1 MKALKTTLFGP
12 EGIGKSTF
20 ASQFPDPLFIDTE
33 GSTNYMDV
41 KRLPKPESWNMIL
54 EEIKYVLDHPNVC
67 KTLVID
73 TMDWAER
80 ICINDFCSSK
90 NLKGIEDLPY
100 GRGYTYVAE
109 EIGRMLNGLS
119 QVVNKGINVVLVA
132 HAMMRKFEQPD
143 ELGTYDR
150 WELKL
155 QKKNAP
161 LVKEWSDLL
170 LFTNYKTV
178 VVNIDGKNKAQGGK
192 RIMYTSHHPCWD
204 AKNRFGL
211 PDELPFE
218 FKSIAHLFGSNLP
231 NTEQKPIHEE
241 STTPTQNVEIP
252 QESPGIS
259 PQLKQLLDASHI
271 SEQDLIDEVVRSGY
285 FPADMT
291 INDYPED
298 FIGFIIS
305 NWQGVVSS
313 IQANKGG
320 QS

>member
-1 MKALKTTLFGP
+1 MKALKCVIYGS

-54 EEIKYVLDHPNVC
+54 EEIKYVLDNPTVC

-80 ICINDFCSSK
+80 LCIDGFCK
-90 NLKGIEDLPY
+90 ANNIDGIERMPY
-100 GRGYTYVAE
+100 GKGFTFIAE

-170 LFTNYKTV
+170 LFANYKTV

-211 PDELPFE
+211 PEELPFE
-218 FKSIAHLFGSNLP
+218 FNSIAHLFGQNKP
-231 NTEQKPIHEE
+231 NNVQKPLNEE
-241 STTPTQNVEIP
+241 SAVQAENAEIP
-252 QESPGIS
+252 QENNGIS
-259 PQLKQLLDASHI
+259 PQLKQLMDASHI
-271 SEQDLIDEVVRSGY
+271 SEQDLVDEVVRMGY

-291 INDYPED
+291 IKDYPED

-305 NWQGVVSS
+305 NWQRVIES
-313 IQANKGG
+313 IQSYKGG